1 MIDVFRVGVHL
12 GMTSNA
18 PQMLGLI
25 AKHFAHINAG
35 AKELEKSFGKVALA
49 VGGVVSV
56 MAGLGL
62 IKGVSHAIEASR
74 ELNRELD
81 RTAQL
86 GGKLKI
92 DPSAVKARA
101 FAVAEQV
108 RTLDPAMAVKMER
121 ELAGQLGSHE
131 KVFAVLP
138 FAAKLAWNL
147 QEFTGADSESAV
159 RDAVKVADLRGNIFS
174 NGASGE
180 EEVDPKKL
188 IAEMDAMARG
198 VKASGGMLKPADYL
212 AFAKQSGLAG
222 KSMDPTAFY
231 GWATEAMVA
240 MGASRA
246 GTAMSSLFQQFQGGT
261 APLHAWRAFEK
272 LGIMKE
278 GRDFIVE
285 KGGHV
290 TNTEAGRDRMH
301 LSDMK
306 KNEFTWI
313 NDTLIPML
321 EKAGVA
327 KDDVLTKLTE
337 LLGRQTTQ
345 RLVGEAFQ
353 NKVQFARTADL
364 FQNAE
369 DVGDSSKMLHDKDY
383 ETNMREM
390 QEAWKGFTQA
400 LGDAGIPAAIGVL
413 HSLTDGIHWMTQ
425 TVIAHPEAAR
435 LMLEYTTA
443 LGGLMVVGG
452 GLAVAT
458 VALSPFLAVFRGLL
472 FVLGGCGAASSAMR
486 GLGSALGWLVSKVI
500 GVPVA
505 QIASLTGAL
514 GAMFAMIVRV
524 AGPLGAIAAVMRPTE
539 LNRGEADVIAAHR
552 AMSPAQ
558 QRAATDPTHW
568 VAPRH
573 DVGVLDGLFSKFGIH
588 REGGVPYS
596 TVQPGSGQPIQ
607 VTSVLQVDKRVLARS
622 VNTVNA
628 RQMSGPSTGATG
640 FDNRSSPLNPGAG
653 GL

>member
-25 AKHFAHINAG
+25 ARHFAGIHAN

-49 VGGVVSV
+49 VGGVVSA
-56 MAGLGL
+56 MAGIGL
-62 IKGVSHAIEASR
+62 VKGVWHAVEASR

-92 DPSAVKARA
+92 DPAVVKARA
-101 FAVAEQV
+101 FATAEQV

-121 ELAGQLGSHE
+121 ELAGQLGSHD
-131 KVFAVLP
+131 KAFSVLP

-174 NGASGE
+174 RGASGE

-246 GTAMSSLFQQFQGGT
+246 GTAMSSLLQQFQGGT
-261 APLHAWRAFEK
+261 APLHVWRAFEK

-278 GRDFIVE
+278 GRDFVVE

-290 TNTEAGRDRMH
+290 TNTAEGRDRMH
-301 LSDMK
+301 LADMK
-306 KNEFTWI
+306 RNEFTWV

-353 NKVQFARTADL
+353 NRVQFARTADL
-364 FQNAE
+364 FQNAQS
-369 DVGDSSKMLHDKDY
+369 VDSSAKDLHDKDFD
-383 ETNMREM
+383 TNAREL
-390 QEAWKGFTQA
+390 QEAWKGFMQA
-400 LGDAGIPAAIGVL
+400 MGDAGIPAAIGVL
-413 HSLTDGIHWMTQ
+413 HSLTDGIHWMTR
-425 TVIAHPEAAR
+425 TVIAHPDAARRLLEFGAALGVVMTVGGTLAIISVAMGPFAAGIRLLSGAIKLGAGVEAA
-435 LMLEYTTA
+435 
-443 LGGLMVVGG
+443 
-452 GLAVAT
+452 GLA
-458 VALSPFLAVFRGLL
+458 G
-472 FVLGGCGAASSAMR
+472 
-486 GLGSALGWLVSKVI
+486 
-500 GVPVA
+500 
-505 QIASLTGAL
+505 SLTTLFGIIL
-514 GAMFAMIVRV
+514 RF
-524 AGPLGAIAAVMRPTE
+524 AGPLGAVAAVMRPTA
-539 LNRGEADVIAAHR
+539 LNAGEGESIARHR
-552 AMSPAQ
+552 AMSPEQ
-558 QRAATDPTHW
+558 HRSSMDPSGWHPAVPHQGALDSLFDKLGITRSEG
-568 VAPRH
+568 AP
-573 DVGVLDGLFSKFGIH
+573 VTS
-588 REGGVPYS
+588 
-596 TVQPGSGQPIQ
+596 VQPGGGGQSIQ
-607 VTSVLQVDKRVLARS
+607 VHSTLQVDGRVLART

-640 FDNRSSPLNPGAG
+640 FDSRISPLQPGAG

>member
-25 AKHFAHINAG
+25 ARHFAHLNTG

-49 VGGVVSV
+49 VGGVVSA

-62 IKGVSHAIEASR
+62 IHGVTHAIEASR

-92 DPSAVKARA
+92 DPAVVKARA
-101 FAVAEQV
+101 FAAAEQV

-121 ELAGQLGSHE
+121 ELAGQLGSHD
-131 KVFAVLP
+131 KAFSVLP
-138 FAAKLAWNL
+138 FAARLAWNL

-174 NGASGE
+174 RGASGE
-180 EEVDPKKL
+180 EEVDPQKL
-188 IAEMDAMARG
+188 ISEMDAMARG

-222 KSMDPTAFY
+222 KSMDPSAFY

-246 GTAMSSLFQQFQGGT
+246 GTAMGSLFQQFQGGT
-261 APLHAWRAFEK
+261 APLHVWRAFEK

-278 GRDFIVE
+278 GRDFTVE

-290 TNTEAGRDRMH
+290 TNTEAGRERMH
-301 LSDMK
+301 LADMK
-306 KNEFTWI
+306 RNEFTWV

-364 FQNAE
+364 FQHAE
-369 DVGDSSKMLHDKDY
+369 NVDDSSKQLHDKDLD
-383 ETNMREM
+383 TNVREL
-390 QEAWKGFTQA
+390 QEAWKGFMQA
-400 LGDAGIPAAIGVL
+400 LGDAGVPAAIGVL
-413 HSLTDGIHWMTQ
+413 HSLTDGIHWLTQ

-435 LMLEYTTA
+435 QMLEYTAA
-443 LGGLMVVGG
+443 LGALMVLGG
-452 GLAVAT
+452 GMAVASL
-458 VALSPFLAVFRGLL
+458 ALSPFVSVFRGLL

-486 GLGSALGWLVSKVI
+486 GLGSALGFLLSKVI

-505 QIASLTGAL
+505 QIASVTGAL
-514 GAMFAMIVRV
+514 GGLFSMILRI
-524 AGPLGAIAAVMRPTE
+524 AGPLGAVAAVMRSSP
-539 LNRGEADVIAAHR
+539 LNTGEADVIAAHR
-552 AMSPAQ
+552 AMTPAQ
-558 QRAATDPTHW
+558 QRAASDPNHW
-568 VAPRH
+568 VAPKH
-573 DVGVLDGLFSKFGIH
+573 EAGVLDGLFDALGIH

-596 TVQPGSGQPIQ
+596 SVQPGGSQPIQ
-607 VTSVLQVDKRVLARS
+607 VNSTLQVDGRVLARA

-640 FDNRSSPLNPGAG
+640 FDGRTSPLQPGAG